1 MVTSPYEWKIPERDE
16 NLKQT
21 NKQTSVQKDSI
32 TFIIILG
39 TLWKEVLG
47 L

>member
-21 NKQTSVQKDSI
+21 NKRLCKKDSI